1 MMKNLQGKRAILYRR
16 VSTAEQRK
24 VGQSLDYQRDSLH
37 RFCNSH
43 GLEIVREFQE
53 DYSAKNFEDRSVYQE
68 LERFAQMHRHQI
80 DFLLLTK
87 IDRFSRNMAQ
97 TIAKVEQFKRWGIE
111 VNFIEEWFNWSD
123 PGAFITQVIHMA
135 LPENENL
142 IKASRTKAG
151 MHQALKEGRYVG
163 RQPIGYVPGKD
174 EVGKPLMQLD
184 VAKAPL
190 VRQLFNLYAT
200 GRFSQNQLLKDSR
213 FVSLNLTKSSLSRLL
228 INPLY
233 SGRVI
238 VPEFNGEEERT
249 VLGLH
254 EAIVTP
260 QIFEKVQMIRGRK
273 QKAAPKTQKR
283 NPELPLRG
291 HLKCPS
297 CGRNLTGSGSRG
309 KSGKRHFY
317 YHCEKRYGCSYRGRR
332 NEHHNAFEDLVKV
345 IQPTTGVIAL
355 FEAVLRDVFNSKHNS
370 IEQGLKG
377 AETRLK
383 TLENKRE
390 MLLEKLLEGVVSN
403 GHYKSGSAR
412 LDIQIEE
419 VKSEIDQLKETDSG
433 IENFIPFGISLIS
446 NLNGVFNS
454 ASIETKHQLLS
465 SILAE
470 KLELKGGKY
479 RTPVFKEGFDLIFQS
494 VNQLQSENQKTGDRI
509 AAISRLVPGAG
520 LEPARP

>member
-1 MMKNLQGKRAILYRR
+1 MKNLQGKRAILYRR

-97 TIAKVEQFKRWGIE
+97 TIAKVEQFRRWGIE

-200 GRFSQNQLLKDSR
+200 GIFSQNQLLKDSR
-213 FVSLNLTKSSLSRLL
+213 FASLNLTKSSLSRLL
-228 INPLY
+228 SIHFIAVELCPRFN
-233 SGRVI
+233 I
-238 VPEFNGEEERT
+238 VKT

-260 QIFEKVQMIRGRK
+260 QIFEKVQKIRGIK
-273 QKAAPKTQKR
+273 QNAAPKTQKR

-291 HLKCPS
+291 HLKYPS

-317 YHCEKRYGCSYRGRR
+317 YHCEKRYGCDYRGRR
-332 NEHHNAFEDLVKV
+332 NEHHKAFEDLVKV
-345 IQPTTGVIAL
+345 IQPTTGVVTL

-370 IEQGLKG
+370 IEQNLRG

-390 MLLEKLLEGVVSN
+390 ILLEKLLEGVVSN

-412 LDIQIEE
+412 LDNQIEE
-419 VKSEIDQLKETDSG
+419 VKSEIDQLKQTDSG
-433 IENFIPFGISLIS
+433 IEDFIPFGISLTQTS
-446 NLNGVFNS
+446 M
-454 ASIETKHQLLS
+454 ACSIQPPSRSTSTLS

-470 KLELKGGKY
+470 KLELKGIY
-479 RTPVFKEGFDLIFQS
+479 RTPVFKEGFDP
-494 VNQLQSENQKTGDRI
+494 TG
-509 AAISRLVPGAG
+509 
-520 LEPARP
+520 